1 MTRAQL
7 EHIIRAA
14 ARITGE
20 KRLILIGSQAIL
32 GQFPDAP
39 EPLLRSNE
47 ADIYAPDRPDRSE
60 LITGAIGPGSQ
71 FDRTFRYHGDGVTPT
86 TATLP
91 KGWEERLFP
100 ICNTNTDGATGWCL
114 EVHDIAIAKYFAN
127 REKDRRYT
135 KDLWKHRLIEARTLE
150 QRLRDTPLG
159 DEDRERMRA
168 AARRDQT
175 EAQGSPQENGKPNP
189 P

>member
-39 EPLLRSNE
+39 DTFLQSNE
-47 ADIYAPDRPDRSE
+47 ADIYAPARPESSE

-71 FDRTFRYHGDGVTPT
+71 FDRTFRYHGDGVSPT

-91 KGWEERLFP
+91 RGWEERLFP
-100 ICNTNTDGATGWCL
+100 IRSANTGGATGWCL

-127 REKDRRYT
+127 RGKDRRYT
-135 KDLWKHRLIEARTLE
+135 RDLWKHRLLDSNTLE
-150 QRLRDTPLG
+150 QRLRDTPLSN
-159 DEDRERMRA
+159 DDRERMRA
-168 AARRDQT
+168 AAARDRAELQR
-175 EAQGSPQENGKPNP
+175 SPSEQR
-189 P
+189 